1 MSLISFRSTP
11 FSGVQQASSMV
22 ELFSGSAVMASQFE
36 GCGQNTACLDK
47 LYGNGMDINKPSGF
61 GCHLELIC
69 VGCV

>member
-1 MSLISFRSTP
+1 
-11 FSGVQQASSMV
+11 MV